1 MTDMPSIDEET
12 DEETAV
18 QQPVYDDI
26 IVEDL
31 PEDYEIHE
39 HEQLPSV
46 EEAKASLSKKPAW
59 SCRKTLLLAYIIL
72 AVVVAGA
79 ITGTIVSFAKN
90 KSNESQ
96 LDEGRTA
103 RVIQFLFATQVS
115 DLPDLKNR
123 NAPQH
128 LAAAFVADGD
138 IFHEEMSGENARR
151 FVERYVLTLIYYQL
165 GGQEWTYNLKFLSG
179 RDHCEWWDKFSTSAG
194 DTLHMGV
201 LCDEN
206 GFVTKLN
213 LGKTINQDQVS

>member
-1 MTDMPSIDEET
+1 MTDMSRI

-31 PEDYEIHE
+31 PEDYEVHE

-46 EEAKASLSKKPAW
+46 EEARASLSEKPAG
-59 SCRKTLLLAYIIL
+59 SRKKTLLLACIIL
-72 AVVVAGA
+72 AVVVIAGA
-79 ITGTIVSFAKN
+79 ITGIALSAKN

-96 LDEGRTA
+96 LEEGRTA

-165 GGQEWTYNLKFLSG
+165 GGREWTYSLKFLSG
-179 RDHCEWWDKFSTSAG
+179 RDHCEWWDKFSTSSG

-213 LGKTINQDQVS
+213 LGKTIDQEQVS